1 MDVIGAGLSRT
12 GTMSTRAALERLGF
26 PCYHMTE
33 TPLAGGHLDAW
44 LTYSTGQSA
53 MDWESLFK
61 NYRASVDLPG
71 CLFYKQI
78 LEAFP
83 AAKVLLNVRDP
94 DKWYDSLIR
103 LSTTLEE
110 FRPFVSESASL
121 EKFLRL
127 SDILGAILTNGD
139 FSRQNCLRSFE
150 AHNAAVQEYVP
161 EERLLVFRVQD
172 GWEPLCQF
180 LGQNIPEEPFPHLNE
195 GDETIRAFV
204 TETFSI
210 GA

>member
-26 PCYHMTE
+26 RCYHMTE

-44 LTYSTGQSA
+44 LKYTTGQSA

-83 AAKVLLNVRDP
+83 AAKVVLNVRDP

-103 LSTTLEE
+103 LSTALEE
-110 FRPFVSESASL
+110 YRPFVSDSASL

-127 SDILGAILTNGD
+127 SDVLGGILTKGD
-139 FSRQNCLRSFE
+139 FSRKNCLMSFE
-150 AHNAAVQEYVP
+150 AHNASVREHVP

-195 GDETIRAFV
+195 GEDTIRAFV
-204 TETFSI
+204 NETFSV
-210 GA
+210 GE